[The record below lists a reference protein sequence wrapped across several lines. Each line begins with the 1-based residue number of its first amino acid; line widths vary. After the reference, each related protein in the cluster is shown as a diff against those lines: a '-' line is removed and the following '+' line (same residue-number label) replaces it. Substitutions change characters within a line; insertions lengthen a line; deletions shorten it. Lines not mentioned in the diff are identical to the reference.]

1 MSKLARIKEK
11 LASMLAEIKASTIKT
26 DKAII
31 SWDGDEE
38 LVEGMD
44 VYAIDENGER
54 VAIEDGEYVTE
65 DNKVI
70 TIAGGKVVS
79 IVEKEEVE
87 PGQETPTEET
97 EVNAEEVETP
107 EETEPIEEP
116 VETPNEIE
124 ELKKAVDKLYEVVED
139 IVNKIGL
146 YKDEVDAKFSKIE
159 KMSLAKPADEVFE
172 TSTTTKLTGDVKVDK
187 KIARAKELNRDWRA

>member
-44 VYAIDENGER
+44 VYVVDENGER
-54 VAIEDGEYVTE
+54 VTIEDGEYVTE
-65 DNKVI
+65 DGKVI
-70 TIAGGKVVS
+70 TIADAKVVS
-79 IVEKEEVE
+79 IVEKEQVDT
-87 PGQETPTEET
+87 ETPEETET

-107 EETEPIEEP
+107 EETEPTEEP

-124 ELKKAVDKLYEVVED
+124 ELKKAVDKLYEVIED

-172 TSTTTKLTGDVKVDK
+172 TSTTTNLTGDARIDK
-187 KIARAKELNRDWRA
+187 KIARAKELNRDWRE

>member
-44 VYAIDENGER
+44 VYVVDENGER
-54 VAIEDGEYVTE
+54 VTIEDGEYVTE
-65 DNKVI
+65 DGKVI
-70 TIAGGKVVS
+70 TIADAKVVS
-79 IVEKEEVE
+79 IVEKEQVDT
-87 PGQETPTEET
+87 ETPEETET

-107 EETEPIEEP
+107 EETEPTEEP

-124 ELKKAVDKLYEVVED
+124 ELKKAVDKLYEVIED

-172 TSTTTKLTGDVKVDK
+172 TSTTTNLTGDARIDK